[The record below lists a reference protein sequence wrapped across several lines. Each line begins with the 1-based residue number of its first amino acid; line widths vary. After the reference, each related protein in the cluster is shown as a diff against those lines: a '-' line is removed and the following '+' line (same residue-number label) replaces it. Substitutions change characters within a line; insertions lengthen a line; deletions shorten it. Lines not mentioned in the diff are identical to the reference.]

1 MNHNLIK
8 QENSNIGKNYIE
20 QEFNREKYLEL
31 INYEPNMS
39 VKEIFGKQ

>member
-1 MNHNLIK
+1 MSQNLIK

-31 INYEPNMS
+31 INYEPNIS
-39 VKEIFGKQ
+39 IKEFFRK